1 MRTITAPGIEIREI
15 DRSGYSPAMT
25 GSTCYIM
32 GFSDKGEPYK
42 PMEFTSRA
50 AWVNYY
56 GEPDTEAERYFYA
69 AVCEVLNQNGRLY
82 CARLPYDN
90 ESFEKLVS
98 FKYSVDRVD
107 TALSDESTQYG
118 SAYKAIS
125 EQDNEIQTYAKISTT
140 AAPVTIDL
148 ATVDEYRTD
157 ENKVTSG
164 TFVIVDTTGST
175 YGKVQEDSR
184 KGILRENIGIVP
196 VVTTAANAM
205 YAQSLISLP
214 KNHVDYVK
222 FYEPLAGSSLKTL
235 VHVSK
240 DGKQL
245 ANDGLS
251 SIDFVKRINTEG
263 KWFTQTCDFTQV
275 ILSGDPIDDPIANL
289 TSYDSSLSSF
299 LAYGEVSAF
308 ANGEVNPENF
318 ITCGPVAVLTAQW
331 EEVNKLPGGYLGADH
346 DVANPESFNAVY
358 SDDGKYVVGW
368 NGVCLSATKRSD
380 SDYEVHGVDG
390 DDSVPDTL
398 ALDAAN
404 YFSSIQPA
412 SDGVGFDPEH
422 LKDIGVVVYKT
433 WLDPSE
439 GNKVSFEP
447 VEAFCGSLFKDDKD
461 PNTGVT
467 KFIDTII
474 NTQSHYINFF
484 SNCFNSTADKKWYK
498 DECDILIS
506 MPSEGASLG
515 FYEQMTKEDISI
527 SKSIFDGMNKALDK
541 VSDINERDIDIV
553 CDAGLA
559 NIASYLKA
567 IYGDKGPYDL
577 TVTDDLGNS
586 LLGMWKAV
594 NPTDAPVKIWKTV
607 EQKFDNFCKNVRKD
621 CMFIADGLR
630 PLVLQGQKKII
641 RDSKPANTIDAN
653 IIPFLKTITGL
664 NTSYCG
670 LYMDWFEQADDYTG
684 DFFWCPPS
692 IKAMGVYVNTDVNFN
707 YWDAPAGLNRGLIAA
722 TDVAFSPT
730 IKQAGSIYEKCINYA
745 VNYPN
750 DGIVLEGQ
758 RTTQVKPSAFDRVNV
773 RRLFCRLERMA
784 YKISRYFLYEG
795 NTAYTRQRLV
805 DALDPYFK
813 EAKVGGGIYDYK
825 IVCDE
830 SNNTPSSIDRNELHV
845 SIGIKPVK
853 SVEFIIVDF
862 VAASTGASWQE
873 VGL

>member
-1 MRTITAPGIEIREI
+1 MRTITAPGIEIKEI

-107 TALSDESTQYG
+107 TALSDESTEYG

-140 AAPVTIDL
+140 ASPVTIDL

-157 ENKVTSG
+157 ENKVASG

-245 ANDGLS
+245 ANGGLS
-251 SIDFVKRINTEG
+251 SVDFVKRINTDG

-289 TSYDSSLSSF
+289 TSYDGSLSAF
-299 LAYGEVSAF
+299 LSCGEVSAF
-308 ANGEVNPENF
+308 ANGEVNPENL

-331 EEVNKLPGGYLGADH
+331 EEVSKVPGGYLGADH
-346 DVANPESFNAVY
+346 DVANPESFTAVY

-368 NGVCLSATKRSD
+368 NGICLSATKRSN

-506 MPSEGASLG
+506 MPSKGASLG

-853 SVEFIIVDF
+853 TIEFIIVDF